1 MDEATAPGF
10 SWASRSDVRQLL
22 LVTPDLLPQV
32 WPQVEHLFLENASV
46 WDTYYTLDT
55 FPALFHEGKLQLWTM
70 NDADEFLLVLITELR
85 KFPKTTVINLLFVM
99 GSDFKDGATLLD
111 YVENW
116 AYKQGATKST
126 ILGRKGLL
134 RLLAPNG
141 YRQEAV
147 VLSKNLY
154 SIVEH

>member
-1 MDEATAPGF
+1 MEDRTELGSFLANP
-10 SWASRSDVRQLL
+10 DKVRQLL

-32 WPQVEHLFLENASV
+32 WPQVEHLFLENASA
-46 WDTYYTLDT
+46 WDTYYTLDS
-55 FPALFHEGKLQLWTM
+55 FPPLFHEGTLQLWTM
-70 NDADEFLLVLITELR
+70 NDEDEFLLVLVTELR
-85 KFPKTTVINLLFVM
+85 IFPKNMVMNMLFLL
-99 GSDFKDGATLLD
+99 GSSFKDAITFLD

-116 AYKQGATKST
+116 AYKQGVTKST

-147 VLSKNLY
+147 ALSKNLFG
-154 SIVEH
+154 IVEH